1 MAKNGISTKSAT
13 TTKSNDSQKG
23 SQARGAAEPHVTD
36 KGICGSWP
44 KLQGLDSNPQGESG
58 PQFWQAFRDTFAHI
72 YTLSLPDPSEEARF
86 TLSTRTYHL
95 PSAILMRSQGTAFI
109 MARGPALVARHADQ
123 LLIYLELEGSC
134 DNDWAGRRGRVM
146 PGDIQIVDY
155 ARPFHSV
162 TTDYANL
169 ILILARDSVPT
180 SLLGL
185 EPHGFVFPHGSGA
198 ARLIGAAMQEFY
210 AQADDLTVGEA
221 EAAIEGIVGLT
232 TAFARM
238 RLTGD
243 KLDRV
248 KSKRKAAFDYIDAH
262 FANAR
267 LGPDEIATAAHLS
280 RASLYRLLAA
290 EGGIRSVLLKR
301 RLDQALRLMLDDGGD
316 ECSLKEIVKCCGFGG
331 KSQFSRAF
339 HARFGLPPR
348 QYRALVRQQD
358 FDWHQARLKADGFDH
373 DSLFWR
379 TQRVERSRSIQMP

>member
-1 MAKNGISTKSAT
+1 
-13 TTKSNDSQKG
+13 
-23 SQARGAAEPHVTD
+23 
-36 KGICGSWP
+36 
-44 KLQGLDSNPQGESG
+44 
-58 PQFWQAFRDTFAHI
+58 
-72 YTLSLPDPSEEARF
+72 
-86 TLSTRTYHL
+86 
-95 PSAILMRSQGTAFI
+95 
-109 MARGPALVARHADQ
+109 
-123 LLIYLELEGSC
+123 
-134 DNDWAGRRGRVM
+134 M

-221 EAAIEGIVGLT
+221 EAAIEGIVAPT

-238 RLTGD
+238 RLAGD

-267 LGPDEIATAAHLS
+267 LGPDEIAAAAHLS

-358 FDWHQARLKADGFDH
+358 FDWRQARLKADGFDH
-373 DSLFWR
+373 DFLFWR
-379 TQRVERSRSIQMP
+379 TQRVERSCSIQYAVRFRGALRASLSAISHARLHPALVHQARRWQYPLTAASGEYRVAKVESYWAANFWRKQKARDDC